1 MNYRH
6 MPLAVRAAPAS
17 SVLDLN
23 GLKRA
28 FFYIAV
34 ALMFF
39 APFSQDPLALAVGA
53 AVPWLILQIIARPGM
68 PVSVVYLFI
77 WQWMQIF
84 TRVLQSM
91 VDNESMASG
100 LYGPNVARAY
110 WYMLASLGVMALAM
124 RMVLGNLRPPTVQDR
139 TAHFEW
145 RPLDLF
151 SLYVGMLFVAV
162 GCRFASAFVSA
173 LDQPLDAVS
182 RMKIVLLFMLFTT
195 VMTTGRGTN
204 LLWGAVV
211 LEIVLGFTGLLSD
224 FRGVFTYLAM
234 AALASRVPLK
244 GTTVAAGLGCAG
256 FLIFLALFWT
266 SVKAEYR
273 EFATASSDS
282 QNVKVDLDQRFG
294 YLGNRLLSPDAIDWN
309 LASYALLARL
319 AYTDIFGS
327 VIGVQETSPEP
338 VFMGQWQD
346 AIAHVTQPRFLFTNK
361 PALSDTE
368 VYVRLARGDSSEQVR
383 LGTSISVGYMAENF
397 VDFGFPGMLGGLFV
411 LGLMYG
417 LIIRYFMALKVPWIL
432 REGVVLGFVFSVAH
446 NGVEMSLPKIFGAM
460 VMFVLVYA
468 LLARF
473 AFPPALKWLRGRAA
487 VGRPRLS

>member
-6 MPLAVRAAPAS
+6 MPLAVRAAPAAA
-17 SVLDLN
+17 VLDLN
-23 GLKRA
+23 SLKRA

-39 APFSQDPLALAVGA
+39 APFSQDPLAMAVGA

-77 WQWMQIF
+77 WQWLQIF
-84 TRVLQSM
+84 TRPLQSM

-110 WYMLASLGVMALAM
+110 WYMLAGLVVMALAL
-124 RMVLGNLRPPTVQDR
+124 RMVLGNLKPATVQDR

-145 RPLDLF
+145 RALDLF
-151 SLYVGMLFVAV
+151 ALYVGMLFVAV
-162 GCRFASAFVSA
+162 GCRFAAAMVSA

-195 VMTTGRGTN
+195 VMTTGRNSN
-204 LLWGAVV
+204 LLWGAVA

-224 FRGVFTYLAM
+224 FRGVFVYLAM
-234 AALASRVPLK
+234 AALASRIPLK
-244 GTTVAAGLGCAG
+244 GTTIAAGLGCAG

-273 EFATASSDS
+273 EFATGSSDS
-282 QNVKVDLDQRFG
+282 QNVKIALDARFG
-294 YLGNRLLSPDAIDWN
+294 YLGNRLLSPEEIDWN
-309 LASYALLARL
+309 FASYALLARL

-327 VIGVQETSPEP
+327 VIGVQETSPEQ
-338 VFMGQWQD
+338 VFVRQWQD
-346 AIAHVTQPRFLFTNK
+346 AIAHVTQPRFLFPNK
-361 PALSDTE
+361 APLSDTE

-411 LGLMYG
+411 IGLMYG
-417 LIIRYFMALKVPWIL
+417 LVIRYFMALKVPWIL

-446 NGVEMSLPKIFGAM
+446 NGVEMSLPKIFGAT
-460 VMFVLVYA
+460 VMFAIVYV

-473 AFPPALKWLRGRAA
+473 VFPTLLNWLKGRAA
-487 VGRPRLS
+487 VGHPQLS